1 MSIKTYNGFKQLVA
15 GGLDIVNQPYGVMLV
30 IGYTPDVVSH
40 NVVSDIIS
48 YEVNNVGTNYYR
60 KDLSNLVMSRDD
72 VNNRMVMKGDDLRWE
87 LASFAADGAVI
98 YINTGNDFT
107 SKLVAHYGFDSIKT
121 SRRTAFE
128 LIWNLIQGI
137 LYLE

>member
-15 GGLDIVNQPYGVMLV
+15 GGLNIVGQPYGVMLT
-30 IGYTPDVVSH
+30 IGYTP
-40 NVVSDIIS
+40 NVVSDDVVNDIIS

-60 KDLSNLVMSRDD
+60 KDLLNTLMTRDD
-72 VNNRMVMKGDDLRWE
+72 INNRMVLSGDNLRWD
-87 LASFAADGAVI
+87 LASFSADGAVI

-107 SKLVAHYGFDSIKT
+107 SKLVAYYGFNSIKT

-128 LIWNLIQGI
+128 LIWNSIQGI